1 MVMAPSPAN
10 ISPRMSP
17 ARPASSVYSRDE
29 YGNFP
34 QPPRQESRSA
44 SGAQAAEQIES
55 VMQKA
60 NRMLWA
66 NGFQADVVQAT
77 RVLHYELRRQL
88 QRNPT
93 AKSYQEIQQFCN
105 AVIETLATWVQ
116 QNKQLDG
123 QLALISGSITE
134 ISSLEPEERL
144 CVIDAKSK
152 TEICP
157 LKMAEFAALAAVE
170 ASTMFDPDTGKPL
183 KSKRGGIKHQLKKL
197 FGMSSK
203 ISADGTSRHGKDQI
217 GNSSPSSSPSKYRS
231 SLRPGLSAL
240 PSASLSELEEM
251 QDDIRMDH
259 AHFLNPYT
267 PPRDLNKPDFKAH
280 ESERHDSMILSSPCL
295 RSPRAVPEYV
305 KSPDTLDAAPEIK
318 NRLQSQAESN
328 TVLLSMRE
336 LTSPDT
342 TLRRC
347 AMIYHE
353 ERGTDNIMSQLSPPQ
368 LTTLAAYTDPSSQY
382 PSSTV
387 DPEAERTWH
396 HAQALARLEGGE
408 HNADGQQQGG
418 DQDGENN
425 ERPFS
430 FMPDDT
436 ERIGRPLHI

>member
-17 ARPASSVYSRDE
+17 AQPASSVYSRDE

-66 NGFQADVVQAT
+66 NGFQADVIQAT

-152 TEICP
+152 YVCLLCSSNFLTIEQ
-157 LKMAEFAALAAVE
+157 KFA
-170 ASTMFDPDTGKPL
+170 
-183 KSKRGGIKHQLKKL
+183 H
-197 FGMSSK
+197 
-203 ISADGTSRHGKDQI
+203 SRWV
-217 GNSSPSSSPSKYRS
+217 R
-231 SLRPGLSAL
+231 
-240 PSASLSELEEM
+240 
-251 QDDIRMDH
+251 
-259 AHFLNPYT
+259 
-267 PPRDLNKPDFKAH
+267 
-280 ESERHDSMILSSPCL
+280 
-295 RSPRAVPEYV
+295 
-305 KSPDTLDAAPEIK
+305 
-318 NRLQSQAESN
+318 
-328 TVLLSMRE
+328 
-336 LTSPDT
+336 
-342 TLRRC
+342 
-347 AMIYHE
+347 
-353 ERGTDNIMSQLSPPQ
+353 
-368 LTTLAAYTDPSSQY
+368 
-382 PSSTV
+382 
-387 DPEAERTWH
+387 
-396 HAQALARLEGGE
+396 
-408 HNADGQQQGG
+408 GQQ
-418 DQDGENN
+418 
-425 ERPFS
+425 
-430 FMPDDT
+430 
-436 ERIGRPLHI
+436 

>member
-1 MVMAPSPAN
+1 MRWLAIPITMDGPYPFSKSDGKLCSSLFTLENRLQEV
-10 ISPRMSP
+10 
-17 ARPASSVYSRDE
+17 ASSAHE
-29 YGNFP
+29 
-34 QPPRQESRSA
+34 
-44 SGAQAAEQIES
+44 
-55 VMQKA
+55 
-60 NRMLWA
+60 
-66 NGFQADVVQAT
+66 
-77 RVLHYELRRQL
+77 L
-88 QRNPT
+88 QRNAT
-93 AKSYQEIQQFCN
+93 A
-105 AVIETLATWVQ
+105 LHM
-116 QNKQLDG
+116 QLF
-123 QLALISGSITE
+123 
-134 ISSLEPEERL
+134 R
-144 CVIDAKSK
+144 
-152 TEICP
+152 
-157 LKMAEFAALAAVE
+157 AEFAALAAVE